1 MSDDTESTNK
11 IHGGLNNSSSNK
23 ISYYI
28 KKYKNNPY
36 RLNHKSIDIFKSQA
50 QLSFY
55 PISKNIRMISSIVAE
70 NLAKGKITK
79 FSKKAKKGEAKF
91 VKHFLGWQSWY
102 PWIWTR
108 WASNNKL
115 SNLES
120 WSIFF
125 DFTADRN
132 YAKKQK
138 REVLKL
144 NQLEKI
150 YAKIGIYVFAIGKV
164 FQLNEL
170 TKKEVLKIIPNE
182 FFNLN
187 SKVIGVH
194 IRRGENVSGEND
206 IKREGFIFF
215 DLSVYFNEIRKVSK
229 QLNTKKIYLC
239 TDSTE
244 VINFAKAELKEY
256 TLFYSNIDR
265 DKFFRPTSTAQISLE
280 TLVANDTQMAKFYS
294 ITSIADLYAL
304 SKCDYIVGTI
314 SISEFSKTAWYLA
327 MAEKNSFVPFSSI
340 SGPLDL
346 NKSDSVYLN

>member
-1 MSDDTESTNK
+1 MIYGGMDNPSSD
-11 IHGGLNNSSSNK
+11 K

-28 KKYKNNPY
+28 TKYRKKPYLLSRKNINIYKP
-36 RLNHKSIDIFKSQA
+36 RA

-70 NLAKGKITK
+70 NLAKGHSTK
-79 FSKKAKKGEAKF
+79 FSKKAKRGEEKF
-91 VKHFLGWQSWY
+91 VRQFLGWKTWY

-108 WASNNKL
+108 WVSNNKL

-120 WSIFF
+120 WSIYFHF
-125 DFTADRN
+125 SYKNTRI
-132 YAKKQK
+132 KKQK
-138 REVLKL
+138 LEILKV

-150 YAKIGIYVFAIGKV
+150 YAKIGIYVFAVSKV
-164 FQLNEL
+164 FQLNES
-170 TKKEVLKIIPNE
+170 TKNEIIKIIPNE

-187 SKVIGVH
+187 EKVIGVH
-194 IRRGENVSGEND
+194 VRRGENISGENN
-206 IKREGFIFF
+206 IKREGFVFF
-215 DLSVYFNEIRKVSK
+215 DLSIYFNEIRKVSQ

-239 TDSTE
+239 TDSSE
-244 VINFAKAELKEY
+244 VIKFAKAELKEY
-256 TLFYSNIDR
+256 KLLYSNIDR
-265 DKFFRPTSTAQISLE
+265 DRFFRPTSTEQVSLE
-280 TLVANDTQMAKFYS
+280 TLIANNSQMAKFYS

-304 SKCDYIVGTI
+304 SKCDYIIGTV